1 MWSGLG
7 ELNLLR
13 TQYHTQSLSHTVTLM
28 RTHEHTHARTIT
40 DTETHCPLI
49 QAGKRSQSHTVMPV
63 ITVSEQRHGHI
74 GYIHHLS
81 CSVTPTPYH
90 TSLRSISH
98 RHTCTGSATSYN
110 WSGWFCVLDHTIAGT
125 VCLPHGRS
133 YPVKCAGSENH
144 HRYAAIQS
152 VFLLTDCHAVSHRP
166 SCGVV
171 HASQD
176 TQ

>member
-1 MWSGLG
+1 MKWGRAGEMWSGLG

-74 GYIHHLS
+74 GYIHHLMAMQNLTAS
-81 CSVTPTPYH
+81 HIQLLSHANTLSYVPSFHLTQTHVHRQRHQLQLVWLVLCPGPHNRWHGLPT
-90 TSLRSISH
+90 T
-98 RHTCTGSATSYN
+98 
-110 WSGWFCVLDHTIAGT
+110 
-125 VCLPHGRS
+125 
-133 YPVKCAGSENH
+133 
-144 HRYAAIQS
+144 
-152 VFLLTDCHAVSHRP
+152 RP
-166 SCGVV
+166 
-171 HASQD
+171 
-176 TQ
+176 